1 MIDLTRNEAQI
12 RKNAA
17 HCRERNIRLPTFR
30 EMKNP
35 ENISGAIRD
44 EMKSIGLWDM
54 HPRNLYRG
62 SWKNEPVSEGGNYG
76 AVNAMVIPK
85 EITGVKANII
95 GLVGKWFPTGAH
107 KVGAT
112 YGCIAPAL
120 VTGQFD
126 PSSTKAVWPSTG
138 NYCRGGAYISSLLG
152 CESVAILPEGMSRER
167 FEWLQKVAGEIIAT
181 PGTESNVKEIFDQC
195 WELKKTRSDIRIFNQ
210 FEEFG
215 NTLWHYHVTGNAAKE
230 AFEKASGGR
239 GRLAGSVSSSGSAG
253 TLGFG
258 YFLKDQYP
266 TSKLVAAEALQCPT
280 LLYNGYG
287 EHRIEGIGD
296 KHIPWIHDCK
306 NTDMVV
312 SVDDETVVKVV
323 RLFNEPKGREY
334 LISQGVD
341 PDIVANL
348 GLMGISCIGNM
359 IGAIKFAKYY
369 ELGEDD
375 WVVTIFTDSMD
386 LYLSRVEELAAEH
399 GAYAEVSAARD
410 HQRLLDAG
418 LEHMQELGYYDRK
431 RIHNLKYFTWI
442 EQQGREVS
450 ELNAQWQDH
459 QNYWNGIFSL
469 ESEIDSMI
477 EEFNTLI
484 DQG

>member
-1 MIDLTRNEAQI
+1 
-12 RKNAA
+12 
-17 HCRERNIRLPTFR
+17 
-30 EMKNP
+30 
-35 ENISGAIRD
+35 
-44 EMKSIGLWDM
+44 
-54 HPRNLYRG
+54 
-62 SWKNEPVSEGGNYG
+62 
-76 AVNAMVIPK
+76 
-85 EITGVKANII
+85 
-95 GLVGKWFPTGAH
+95 
-107 KVGAT
+107 
-112 YGCIAPAL
+112 
-120 VTGQFD
+120 
-126 PSSTKAVWPSTG
+126 
-138 NYCRGGAYISSLLG
+138 
-152 CESVAILPEGMSRER
+152 
-167 FEWLQKVAGEIIAT
+167 
-181 PGTESNVKEIFDQC
+181 
-195 WELKKTRSDIRIFNQ
+195 
-210 FEEFG
+210 
-215 NTLWHYHVTGNAAKE
+215 
-230 AFEKASGGR
+230 
-239 GRLAGSVSSSGSAG
+239 
-253 TLGFG
+253 
-258 YFLKDQYP
+258 
-266 TSKLVAAEALQCPT
+266 
-280 LLYNGYG
+280 
-287 EHRIEGIGD
+287 
-296 KHIPWIHDCK
+296 
-306 NTDMVV
+306 MVV

-399 GAYAEVSAARD
+399 GAYAEVSAALD

-477 EEFNTLI
+477 EEFNRLI